1 MDKSLSLSFSGV
13 KEGEAGKGGR
23 EGGGRGEKGEAVEGR
38 EEEGDRK
45 RTGSLLM
52 TV

>member
-13 KEGEAGKGGR
+13 KVGEAGKGGR

-38 EEEGDRK
+38 EEEGGRK